1 MQGRALPQ
9 RCGHVLWSS
18 GRPCP
23 SPSPMRLLQGLR
35 GLHRPRSRKPK
46 RWKDFTSNEAKGPTA
61 LRMSQEQTWQ
71 CPDQSH
77 LRTRTQERQGPG
89 VAPRSSG
96 QVGAPTLPRCPSRHG
111 QPTEPRGSHTTPL
124 PQGLGPTS
132 LCKLRPPR
140 GSVGCRGPGKGHGD
154 MGSRQRSWLL
164 GTAPATHC
172 LSDADL
178 GPALAVVPCW
188 ALGHE
193 RVCRRQVP
201 NRGSR

>member
-1 MQGRALPQ
+1 MQGRAPPQ

-23 SPSPMRLLQGLR
+23 SPSPMRLLQGPR
-35 GLHRPRSRKPK
+35 GLHRPHGRKPK
-46 RWKDFTSNEAKGPTA
+46 CWKDFTSNEAKGPTA

-77 LRTRTQERQGPG
+77 LRTRIRERPG
-89 VAPRSSG
+89 AGAAPHSSG
-96 QVGAPTLPRCPSRHG
+96 QAGAPTLPRCPSRHG
-111 QPTEPRGSHTTPL
+111 RPTEPRGSHTTPL
-124 PQGLGPTS
+124 PQGFGPTS
-132 LCKLRPPR
+132 LRNPLPPR
-140 GSVGCRGPGKGHGD
+140 GSASCRGPGRGHGD

-172 LSDADL
+172 LSDAGL

-201 NRGSR
+201 NCGSR